1 MLQRLTGCPLLPL
14 PRPAATAVID
24 GEGRRVIWTSRSDWP
39 RGAVVRSFKAIRP
52 CTHEWFGSSEVARS
66 SHWSS
71 VRYRHGASW
80 TQRPRPFSRRL
91 PDGRLQRT
99 LVAVF
104 GRYTDLP
111 SADIGVRIIHRSR
124 DFYTVAKIYGW
135 GAYYIQ
141 SFTVVTSV
149 MMTGNFT
156 CENTISQFL
165 SFSTFNLCPVL

>member
-71 VRYRHGASW
+71 VRYRHGAGW
-80 TQRPRPFSRRL
+80 TQRPRPFPRRL
-91 PDGRLQRT
+91 PDSRLQRT

-111 SADIGVRIIHRSR
+111 SADIGVRIIFDGVLYLKFYGSDKCNDDRKFYMRKYNKPIFVVFSR
-124 DFYTVAKIYGW
+124 PY
-135 GAYYIQ
+135 
-141 SFTVVTSV
+141 
-149 MMTGNFT
+149 
-156 CENTISQFL
+156 
-165 SFSTFNLCPVL
+165 